1 MTIGLVVLGV
11 AIVGLIV
18 AIAVVA
24 SSGNGGSSHA
34 ATTTTTTVPA
44 TTSTPTISA
53 DPQGYAVALYNA
65 WKTGDRVAASRVAS
79 PQAVTQMFSVPYQA
93 QASTTGPVDPYSFQG
108 CQGAAGSTIC
118 SWQAQ
123 GLSTVMMRVR
133 NTTGGLP
140 VLVVDVQRNP

>member
-24 SSGNGGSSHA
+24 SSSGGGSHSA
-34 ATTTTTTVPA
+34 TTTTTVPA
-44 TTSTPTISA
+44 TTTTPPISA
-53 DPQGYAVALYNA
+53 DPQGFAVALYNA

-79 PQAVTQMFSVPYQA
+79 PSAVTQMFAVPYQA
-93 QASTTGPVDPYSFQG
+93 QASTGGPVDPYSFQG

-123 GLSTVMMRVR
+123 GLSTVTMRVR

-140 VLVVDVQRNP
+140 VLVVDVQRTP